1 MANLAS
7 VLKEEV
13 SRIVQQEVRRQTAEA
28 AKAATQGQREI
39 ATLKSQIEKLQNQ
52 LASLRGQEAPKQAV
66 SKTTGGKKAKA
77 APKTAEGKQESGKTE
92 RDATAA
98 ADKQALRKRFSA
110 TALKTERERLGLSA
124 DNYGKLIG
132 VSGLS
137 VYNWEQE
144 KANPRNSSIEALLQ
158 IKGIGKRKAQKI
170 LDDLK
175 NQDGEASGQETSGGG
190 TSEG

>member
-1 MANLAS
+1 M
-7 VLKEEV
+7 
-13 SRIVQQEVRRQTAEA
+13 
-28 AKAATQGQREI
+28 
-39 ATLKSQIEKLQNQ
+39 
-52 LASLRGQEAPKQAV
+52 
-66 SKTTGGKKAKA
+66 
-77 APKTAEGKQESGKTE
+77 
-92 RDATAA
+92 
-98 ADKQALRKRFSA
+98 
-110 TALKTERERLGLSA
+110 SA